1 MPDTVRIGLVGFGN
15 WTRHAYAPAL
25 LDLPST
31 EVTAVAAKSAA
42 SREAAQE
49 TFGPH
54 VATFSDFR
62 SLIAEAETDAL
73 MIALPGDLH
82 ARAVLAAID
91 AGRHAFFEPPLALT
105 RAATE
110 SALGKVAAATQ
121 VVQCDFELRYLP
133 VMDAVVDLITKG
145 AIGNVRFARV
155 SVRGDW
161 GRNGALLRFEKE
173 GLGYALSPWYLD
185 VLDAVISAVPEQVQ
199 VTGGRAFNGELI
211 DHGWVALRYQGG
223 QVGCFEVN
231 LLAPEGTDV
240 RLCVVGEDG
249 EIRADLIKGTF
260 RWCTTGGVWQDG
272 SAPPSLPECGFVG
285 MRESIAAFFDAVRGA
300 RPSRTTLDVLRR
312 VHEAMTLCAENERN

>member
-1 MPDTVRIGLVGFGN
+1 MPDTVRIGLVGFGK
-15 WTRHAYAPAL
+15 WTRQAYAPAL
-25 LDLPST
+25 IEMKST
-31 EVTAVAAKSAA
+31 QVTAVAARSAA

-54 VATFSDFR
+54 VTTFSDFR
-62 SLIAEAETDAL
+62 SLIAEADTDAL

-82 ARAVLAAID
+82 AGAVLAAIE
-91 AGRHAFFEPPLALT
+91 AGRHVFFEPPLALR

-110 SALGKVAAATQ
+110 SALEKVAAASH

-133 VMDAVVDLITKG
+133 VMDAVVDLIRKG
-145 AIGNVRFARV
+145 EIGSVRFARV
-155 SVRGDW
+155 SVWGDW

-185 VLDAVISAVPEQVQ
+185 VLDAVIPEMPELVQ
-199 VTGGRAFNGELI
+199 VTGGRAFNRELI
-211 DHGWVALRYQGG
+211 DHGWVTLRYQGG
-223 QVGCFEVN
+223 QVGCFEMN

-240 RLCVVGEDG
+240 RLRVVGEDG

-260 RWCTTGGVWQDG
+260 RWCATGGVWQDG

-285 MRESIAAFFDAVRGA
+285 MRESVAAFVDAVKEA

-312 VHEAMTLCAENERN
+312 VHEAMTLCAENERK